1 MTVSDLIRELQA
13 MPPNAE
19 VRIAMDTVVV
29 LDELA
34 GDYEV
39 KIAQVEEAQ
48 PAYEVKYEGRFVGIY
63 A

>member
-1 MTVSDLIRELQA
+1 MTVADLIRELQT

-39 KIAQVEEAQ
+39 KIAQAEEAQ
-48 PAYEVKYEGRFVGIY
+48 SVYEVKYEGRFVGIY